1 VRCSQWENKFKDR
14 KHYCL
19 SVDREICSPSEL
31 DFDECID
38 DLAPSFLIK
47 TSGSSGEAKWV
58 VYSKECL
65 LEHAVLVRDHL
76 KIGVG
81 DNLGL
86 MLPTHHVGGLGVI
99 ARSIVSGANLVRF
112 DEKWSAIVGLRFLTM
127 NKISVVSLVPT
138 QLVDLV
144 RDRCYCP
151 ASVRIVIVGG
161 GKLDEVSKLAAIELG
176 WPIYESYG
184 MTETGSQ
191 IATGALGEDGY
202 LRLIDGW
209 QVNTGEDSLLEV
221 KGACLFSGYL
231 TNKNGQYVFLDP
243 KENGWFKTSD
253 RVSVKITEKGIGLRF
268 LSRGDQMVKILGEL
282 VNVSVLESR
291 LVEFLGVEVYLAVF
305 NDERRGSK
313 LVPVANTMR
322 LASKI
327 DEVGWRG
334 IESLEKAVVVSD
346 FPKNEMG
353 KLNRFKLIE
362 QVESIVFPAS

>member
-1 VRCSQWENKFKDR
+1 
-14 KHYCL
+14 
-19 SVDREICSPSEL
+19 
-31 DFDECID
+31 
-38 DLAPSFLIK
+38 
-47 TSGSSGEAKWV
+47 
-58 VYSKECL
+58 
-65 LEHAVLVRDHL
+65 
-76 KIGVG
+76 
-81 DNLGL
+81 
-86 MLPTHHVGGLGVI
+86 M
-99 ARSIVSGANLVRF
+99 
-112 DEKWSAIVGLRFLTM
+112 
-127 NKISVVSLVPT
+127 
-138 QLVDLV
+138 
-144 RDRCYCP
+144 
-151 ASVRIVIVGG
+151 
-161 GKLDEVSKLAAIELG
+161 AAIELG

-209 QVNTGEDSLLEV
+209 QVKTGEDSLLEV

-291 LVEFLGVEVYLAVF
+291 LMELLGAEVYLAAL

-313 LVPVANTMR
+313 LVPVVYTIR

-334 IESLEKAVVVSD
+334 IESLEKAVVVGE

-353 KLNRFKLIE
+353 KLNRVKLIE
-362 QVESIVFPAS
+362 QVESIVFPAG